1 MGRRKKSETITP
13 PQNINNKYQTG
24 YFYEKEQQAVIDY
37 IEAETSEEKNKIFEE
52 SLKAALTPMIE
63 SIINKYKLKRDDIE
77 FKETFDDTLAY
88 LIGKMDKFT
97 ADKGRAYSYLQ
108 TIVKNYLICEKM
120 KLEKTKKE
128 KVSYDDHSKEINENE
143 DYSHKIKENIE
154 MNDDI
159 ISMMVSEIEGVLTN
173 NTIKLTKNDRLVGKS
188 LCEILLYWDDMFSDF
203 GSNKFNKSTI
213 NYYIKE
219 TTNLSAKDIRNSM
232 RKYKIIYKKT
242 KESLL

>member
-1 MGRRKKSETITP
+1 MGRRKKSETDVTH
-13 PQNINNKYQTG
+13 NKYQTG
-24 YFYEKEQQAVIDY
+24 YFYEKEQQAVINY
-37 IEAETSEEKNKIFEE
+37 IEAETAEEKNKIFED
-52 SLKAALTPMIE
+52 SLRSALTTMIE
-63 SIINKYKLKRDDIE
+63 SIINGYKLKRDDTE

-120 KLEKTKKE
+120 KHEKIKKE

-143 DYSHKIKENIE
+143 DYSNNIKENIE
-154 MNDDI
+154 MNNDI
-159 ISMMVSEIEGVLTN
+159 ISLTVYEIENVLNN

-188 LCEILLYWDDMFSDF
+188 LCDILLYWDEMFSDF

-232 RKYKIIYKKT
+232 RKYKLIYKKT
-242 KESLL
+242 KETLL